1 MKTTEVRFPSGELLL
16 EGVLGVPEGV
26 LPFPAVVVCHPH
38 PLYGGSMDNRVV
50 NAVCKRLVQNGIAA
64 LKFNFRGVGGSQGEH
79 GGGKDEGQD
88 VAAAIDYIS
97 GLAGADVD
105 RIGLVG
111 YSAGFGYG
119 APVGIGDE
127 RVRVLVG
134 ISPPLALFDFTLL
147 KGCPKPHLLVSG
159 DKDDLLM
166 IESFRRFCRS
176 LGESGECHTIEGAD
190 HFWQGYEEAL
200 AERVVAFLARALKE

>member
-1 MKTTEVRFPSGELLL
+1 MKTTDVKFPSGELLL
-16 EGVLGVPEGV
+16 EGVLGMPEGDG
-26 LPFPAVVVCHPH
+26 PFPAVVTCHPH

-50 NAVCKRLVQNGIAA
+50 NAVCKRLVQNGITA

-79 GGGKDEGQD
+79 SGGKDEEQD
-88 VAAAIDYIS
+88 VTAAIDYIS
-97 GLAGADVD
+97 GLAGVD
-105 RIGLVG
+105 IARIGLVG

-119 APVGIGDE
+119 APVGVGDG

-147 KGCPKPHLLVSG
+147 RGCPKPHLLVSG
-159 DKDDLLM
+159 DRDDLLTA
-166 IESFRRFCRS
+166 ESFYRFCRD
-176 LGESGECHTIEGAD
+176 LGASGECYTIEGAD